1 MDLWIIIKQSYVFLS
16 LFIIIMLLSL
26 FIIGSIWKK
35 RVNISKS
42 LVALTIIIFGF
53 LIIFSL
59 FSLIFIISF
68 GYNS

>member
-1 MDLWIIIKQSYVFLS
+1 MDLWIIIKQSYVFIS
-16 LFIIIMLLSL
+16 IFIIIMLLSL
-26 FIIGSIWKK
+26 LIIGSIWKK
-35 RVNISKS
+35 RVNIPKS
-42 LVALTIIIFGF
+42 LATLTIIISGL